1 MGKLYTVGVVLA
13 YDPFSLEAMTDP
25 YPVYRELRRSAP
37 VYRLEQYD
45 TWALSRF
52 ADVWEVLEDRGRFS
66 IVEGPIFSRDRLV
79 TRNAGPPPPA
89 DGPLTSFSMIDPPR
103 HTRYRQALRRS
114 FTPRRAETATAALAG
129 FVSDRLDRLASV
141 DRFDV
146 VEDYAGPVSTASTL
160 WFLGL
165 PPGDAA
171 WLRRRATDSV
181 RRAPGQ
187 PGITAAGV
195 AARDEVHAYLLDHVQ
210 RAPGAV
216 AGDLLDLGVPPEAVA
231 VQLGTVLVGG
241 IETLPKILAGAL
253 VRLSGDQG
261 QLRIVRRDPAVLPGA
276 FEEIVRLEGVLQF
289 VGRTLLTDT
298 VVGGQ
303 PMIAGQ
309 RVMLLLQ
316 SANRDEREFADPER
330 FDVCRVIP
338 RHVGFGYGTHFCIG
352 IHAAR
357 ATGMELLR
365 GFLERFPDYEVDLSG
380 AERPPSEFQIGWT
393 RMPVVVGR

>member
-1 MGKLYTVGVVLA
+1 VVLA
-13 YDPFSLEAMTDP
+13 YDPFSVEAMTDP

-37 VYRLEQYD
+37 VYRLDQYD

-52 ADVWEVLEDRGRFS
+52 AEVWEVLEDRERFS
-66 IVEGPIFSRDRLV
+66 IVEGPVFSRERLL
-79 TRNAGPPPPA
+79 TPNGGPPPPA

-103 HTRYRQALRRS
+103 HTRYRQAMRRS
-114 FTPRRAETATAALAG
+114 FTPRRAETAAAELAG
-129 FVSDRLDRLASV
+129 LVSDRLDLLAGV

-165 PPGDAA
+165 PAGDAG
-171 WLRRRATDSV
+171 WLRQRATDSV
-181 RRAPGQ
+181 RRAPGR
-187 PGITAAGV
+187 PGITAAGA

-210 RAPGAV
+210 QAPGPV
-216 AGDLLDLGVPPEAVA
+216 AGDLLALGVSPEAVA

-241 IETLPKILAGAL
+241 IETLPKITAAAVARLAGDPEQLAVL
-253 VRLSGDQG
+253 RGDPG
-261 QLRIVRRDPAVLPGA
+261 ALPGA
-276 FEEIVRLEGVLQF
+276 FEEIVRLDGVLQF
-289 VGRTLLTDT
+289 VGRTLCTDA
-298 VVGGQ
+298 VIGGQ
-303 PMIAGQ
+303 PMTAGQ

-316 SANRDEREFADPER
+316 SANRDERQFADPER
-330 FDVCRVIP
+330 FDVRRVIP

-357 ATGMELLR
+357 ATGVALLR
-365 GFLERFPDYEVDLSG
+365 GFLERYPSFAVDVGG

-393 RMPVVVGR
+393 RMPVDVGP

>member
-1 MGKLYTVGVVLA
+1 MVLA

-25 YPVYRELRRSAP
+25 YPVYRELRRTAP

-52 ADVWEVLEDRGRFS
+52 EQVWEVLEDRERFS
-66 IVEGPIFSRDRLV
+66 IVEGPVFSRERLL
-79 TRNAGPPPPA
+79 TPNAGPPPLP

-114 FTPRRAETATAALAG
+114 FTPRRADTVAPAITDLVSAQLERLAG
-129 FVSDRLDRLASV
+129 TG
-141 DRFDV
+141 RFDV
-146 VEDYAGPVSTASTL
+146 VEDYAGPVSTTSTL

-165 PPGDAA
+165 PEADAA

-187 PGITAAGV
+187 PGITAAGA

-210 RAPGAV
+210 RAPGPLAS
-216 AGDLLDLGVPPEAVA
+216 DLLAVGVGDQAVA

-241 IETLPKILAGAL
+241 IETLPKIIAGAL
-253 VRLSGDQG
+253 VRLSAAPE
-261 QLRIVRRDPAVLPGA
+261 QLAVLRDDPTVLAGA

-298 VVGGQ
+298 VIAGQ
-303 PMIAGQ
+303 PMTAGQ

-316 SANRDEREFADPER
+316 SANRDEREFVDPER
-330 FDVCRVIP
+330 FDVRRVIP

-357 ATGMELLR
+357 TTGVALLR
-365 GFLERFPDYEVDLSG
+365 GFLDRFPAFDVDLDG

>member
-1 MGKLYTVGVVLA
+1 MVLA
-13 YDPFSLEAMTDP
+13 YDPFSVEAMTDP

-52 ADVWEVLEDRGRFS
+52 ADVWEVLEDRERFS
-66 IVEGPIFSRDRLV
+66 IVEGPIFSRDRLL
-79 TRNAGPPPPA
+79 TPNAGAPPSA

-114 FTPRRAETATAALAG
+114 FTPRRADTAGGVLAAL
-129 FVSDRLDRLASV
+129 VSDQLDRVGAV

-165 PPGDAA
+165 PEGDAP
-171 WLRRRATDSV
+171 WLRQRATDSV

-187 PGITAAGV
+187 PGITAAGA

-210 RAPGAV
+210 RAPGTV
-216 AGDLLDLGVPPEAVA
+216 ADDLLALGVPPEAVA

-241 IETLPKILAGAL
+241 IETLPKIIAGAL
-253 VRLSGDQG
+253 VRLASDPDQ
-261 QLRIVRRDPAVLPGA
+261 LETLRRDPAVLPGA

-289 VGRTLLTDT
+289 VGRTLVTDT
-298 VVGGQ
+298 VVAGQ
-303 PMIAGQ
+303 PMRAGQ

-316 SANRDEREFADPER
+316 SANRDEREFADPDR
-330 FDVCRVIP
+330 FDVHRLIA

-357 ATGMELLR
+357 ATGVALLG
-365 GFLERFPDYEVDLSG
+365 GFLERFGVYEVDLSG

-393 RMPVVVGR
+393 RMPVAVGR